1 MSSVKSHYI
10 NITKTYLWETGN
22 EETRRMEIK
31 QDLTSRGGS
40 GVMVV
45 LKLPVRLPQS
55 TFLIRQLLSTS
66 QVSTPHR
73 LYEQLVVHDRQVG
86 SSE

>member
-31 QDLTSRGGS
+31 QDLTSRGAL
-40 GVMVV
+40 V
-45 LKLPVRLPQS
+45 LW
-55 TFLIRQLLSTS
+55 
-66 QVSTPHR
+66 
-73 LYEQLVVHDRQVG
+73 
-86 SSE
+86 